1 MSSATQP
8 RVYRG
13 ANLEELLPR
22 IREELGDDAVITK
35 QREGI
40 VGGIGGFFGRR
51 CVEVEA
57 CAAEWL
63 GLDEQAPSMPAGL
76 VSQAYEQPDED
87 ALMAEVV
94 ANPVIRRLIEQSTP
108 FAERLQ
114 EALGDI
120 PLEQEDQVEPVNL
133 AEPAEL
139 TEPAELEPAA
149 LEPLPEDVTPAPEL
163 ALEQK
168 AELEPAPA
176 RRPRVPVPASVL
188 SSPDVGEAALAER
201 AAEALAEAGLPDA
214 VARAAVEEV
223 ARHVRPFAP
232 HDAFTTQLRR
242 VLSRRISVMHGF
254 GGNRRTIALAG
265 PSGAGRTLAAAR
277 IARAY
282 ARAGDFEVAVLD
294 LTSPAGSAT
303 LRELLDGSGILLR
316 SAGTPADAARAT
328 AELVGR
334 GRILVVDTPPVLGAG
349 PRTAPRPAELLAAV
363 GPDEVHLVLPTAME
377 DGLAAFV
384 LDAVGADSSRDR
396 LLLTRLDE
404 SQRVGRVIGLAI
416 ERRIPVSYVSDGPH
430 LERGLRPADPV
441 NLASMLLR

>member
-1 MSSATQP
+1 MSTATQP

-13 ANLEELLPR
+13 ATLEELLPR
-22 IREELGDDAVITK
+22 IREELGEDAVITK

-63 GLDEQAPSMPAGL
+63 GLDEQPPSMPAGL
-76 VSQAYEQPDED
+76 VSQAYDQPDEA

-108 FAERLQ
+108 FAEHLQ

-120 PLEQEDQVEPVNL
+120 PLEQADEAEPEAQADPADE
-133 AEPAEL
+133 AEPAD
-139 TEPAELEPAA
+139 LEPVR
-149 LEPLPEDVTPAPEL
+149 EDVPPASVPAPENV
-163 ALEQK
+163 
-168 AELEPAPA
+168 ELLPAPA
-176 RRPRVPVPASVL
+176 RRGPVPVAVPVL
-188 SSPDVGEAALAER
+188 SSTDAGEAALAES
-201 AAEALAEAGLPDA
+201 AAEALAEAGLPVA

-242 VLSRRISVMHGF
+242 VLSRRIPVMHGF
-254 GGNRRTIALAG
+254 VGNRRTIALAG
-265 PSGAGRTLAAAR
+265 PGGAGRTLAAAR
-277 IARAY
+277 IAKAY
-282 ARAGDFEVAVLD
+282 ARAGDFDVAVLD

-303 LRELLDGSGILLR
+303 LRELLDGSGIPLR
-316 SAGTPADAARAT
+316 SAGTPEDAARVA
-328 AELVGR
+328 AEMVGR
-334 GRILVVDTPPVLGAG
+334 GRIVVVDTPPVLGAG

-363 GPDEVHLVLPTAME
+363 GPDEVHVVLPCAME

-384 LDAVGADSSRDR
+384 LDAIGADSSRDR

-404 SQRVGRVIGLAI
+404 SQRVGSVIGLAI
-416 ERRIPVSYVSDGPH
+416 DRRIPVSYLSDGPH
-430 LERGLRPADPV
+430 LERGMRPADPA

>member
-1 MSSATQP
+1 MSAATQP

-13 ANLEELLPR
+13 TTLEELLPR
-22 IREELGDDAVITK
+22 IRDELGEDAVITK

-63 GLDEQAPSMPAGL
+63 GLDEQAPSVPAGL
-76 VSQAYEQPDED
+76 VSRAYEQPDEA
-87 ALMAEVV
+87 ALVADVV

-108 FAERLQ
+108 FAEHLQ

-120 PLEQEDQVEPVNL
+120 PLEQADQP
-133 AEPAEL
+133 EPAEP
-139 TEPAELEPAA
+139 EPAG
-149 LEPLPEDVTPAPEL
+149 EDVPLL
-163 ALEQK
+163 AAGAFEETR
-168 AELEPAPA
+168 ELEPAPV
-176 RRPRVPVPASVL
+176 RRVPVPAPVSVPAL
-188 SSPDVGEAALAER
+188 PASDDGEAALAES
-201 AAEALAEAGLPDA
+201 AAGALVEAGLPEA

-223 ARHVRPFAP
+223 VRHVRPFAP

-242 VLSRRISVMHGF
+242 VLSRRIPVMHGF
-254 GGNRRTIALAG
+254 VGNRRTIALAG
-265 PSGAGRTLAAAR
+265 PSASGRTLAAAR

-294 LTSPAGSAT
+294 LTSPAGSAD
-303 LRELLDGSGILLR
+303 LRGLLDGSGISLR
-316 SAGTPADAARAT
+316 SAGTPEDAARVA
-328 AELVGR
+328 AEMVGR

-363 GPDEVHLVLPTAME
+363 GPDEVHLVLPSGMD

-404 SQRVGRVIGLAI
+404 SQRVGSVIGLAI
-416 ERRIPVSYVSDGPH
+416 ERRIPVSYLSDGSH
-430 LERGLRPADPV
+430 LERGMRPADPV